1 LGSKNGLMYRA
12 TTWGIIAD
20 NSGNFEDIKRLH
32 INADPTL
39 EMFGKL
45 SSVGLILNLLYF
57 LFFNAVR
64 LVYSLF
70 SSLYR
75 LLLLILIVL
84 LAILDRLNTLNLNK
98 NRKFTIRK
106 LLFGYFFLSLVILFR
121 CLNFKIRAFCERPLN
136 LFLVNLLTVV
146 SIK

>member
-12 TTWGIIAD
+12 TTWGIIAG
-20 NSGNFEDIKRLH
+20 NSENFGDIKRLR
-32 INADPTL
+32 ISADPTL

-57 LFFNAVR
+57 LFFNVVR

-70 SSLYR
+70 SSLCR

-84 LAILDRLNTLNLNK
+84 LAILDRLNTLSLNK
-98 NRKFTIRK
+98 NRRFIIRK
-106 LLFGYFFLSLVILFR
+106 FLFGYFFFKLSNTF
-121 CLNFKIRAFCERPLN
+121 
-136 LFLVNLLTVV
+136 
-146 SIK
+146 